1 MKKREF
7 LKILGVTSV
16 AAVAATQLKASDE
29 KVAEEPKKE
38 EAKGEEWKNEPDNK
52 HSPVV
57 KVTREGDVST
67 ITVDVTKHPQTAEH
81 YIDGIE
87 IRDANKAKIFSATI
101 SAVGGVSTAVCQ
113 LKLPVGTKLTALSHC
128 NKHGYY
134 QAPVVL

>member
-7 LKILGVTSV
+7 LKILGVSSIAVV
-16 AAVAATQLKASDE
+16 AASHLKASDE
-29 KVAEEPKKE
+29 KTEEVKKE
-38 EAKGEEWKNEPDNK
+38 EPKGEEWKLEPEDK

-57 KVTREGDVST
+57 KVTREGDIST
-67 ITVDVTKHPQTAEH
+67 ISINTTKHPQSAEH
-81 YIDGIE
+81 FIDGIE
-87 IRDANKAKIFSATI
+87 LRDANKVKVFSATI
-101 SAVGGVSTAVCQ
+101 SAVSGVSTVVCQ

>member
-16 AAVAATQLKASDE
+16 AVVAASQLKASDE
-29 KVAEEPKKE
+29 KTEVVKKVE
-38 EAKGEEWKNEPDNK
+38 VKAEEWKSEPENK
-52 HSPVV
+52 HTPIV

-67 ITVDVTKHPQTAEH
+67 LTIDVTKHPQTADH

-87 IRDANKAKIFSATI
+87 IRDENKAKIFSSSIA
-101 SAVGGVSTAVCQ
+101 AVGGVSIVTCQ
-113 LKLPVGTKLTALSHC
+113 LKLAVGTKLTALSHC
-128 NKHGYY
+128 NKHSYY

>member
-16 AAVAATQLKASDE
+16 AAVAATQLRASDG
-29 KVAEEPKKE
+29 KANEESKKE
-38 EAKGEEWKNEPDNK
+38 EPKGEEWKNDPTDK
-52 HSPVV
+52 HSPIV
-57 KVTREGDVST
+57 KVTREGDIST
-67 ITVDVTKHPQTAEH
+67 ITIDVTKHPQTAEH
-81 YIDGIE
+81 FIDGIE

-101 SAVGGVSTAVCQ
+101 LAVSGVSTAVCQ

-134 QAPVVL
+134 QAAIVL